1 MLTDPLFYLCSV
13 PAVLLYGIAKGG
25 FGGPI
30 AVLSV
35 PLMSLV
41 MSPTLAAAILL
52 PILVVMDGLVV
63 KTYWGLYDRRALR
76 LLLPGALAGIAL
88 GYYSAD
94 LVNEEM
100 MRLMV
105 GVISLAFGLQ
115 NLIGLKGITG
125 VRHSAL
131 SGTIFGSVAGFTSF
145 SIHRHSGHFFCRC
158 QCSQAGPILFSGPAR
173 IRKSRAL
180 TGPGAACTARCPGR
194 ALASATF
201 GGQGVLR
208 RHQRFS
214 GRAWRRPDLPQP
226 QRSDTVT
233 LSSSSR
239 RIFCC
244 PANRHSHAS
253 NSAGGR

>member
-1 MLTDPLFYLCSV
+1 MLTDPLFYFCSV

-41 MSPTLAAAILL
+41 ISPTLAAAILL

-63 KTYWGLYDRRALR
+63 KTYWGHYDRHALR
-76 LLLPGALAGIAL
+76 LLLPGALLGIAL

-115 NLIGLKGITG
+115 NLVSLKGITG
-125 VRHSAL
+125 ERHSAL
-131 SGTIFGSVAGFTSF
+131 SGTIFGGIAGFTSF
-145 SIHRHSGHFFCRC
+145 SIHAGGPPFSMYLMPKGLPPLLYAGTAGIFFAVVNAVKLVPYYFLEQLVFENLALSMVLVPLAPLGVRIGHWLVQR
-158 QCSQAGPILFSGPAR
+158 SEAR
-173 IRKSRAL
+173 LYYNVISVFL
-180 TGPGAACTARCPGR
+180 VVLG
-194 ALASATF
+194 
-201 GGQGVLR
+201 GVLIY
-208 RHQRFS
+208 
-214 GRAWRRPDLPQP
+214 
-226 QRSDTVT
+226 RS
-233 LSSSSR
+233 LSAQ
-239 RIFCC
+239 IL
-244 PANRHSHAS
+244 
-253 NSAGGR
+253 